1 MCMVCGDLLDGLFA
15 KGVLFDMGV
24 DGLYGRSGVFE
35 DVVERFGALITRFG
49 GEAPSAHG
57 HGSKAE
63 VLRFPPGMNRRDFER
78 SGYLKNFPDMAG
90 TVHSFSGGDREH
102 GALLERLHADLDWT
116 GDQRATDVALTPA
129 ACYPLYPIVAR
140 RGRLPEAGGLYD
152 IAAYCFRHEP
162 SRDPDRMQMFR
173 QREYVRIGTPDQVTA
188 FRETWLRKAPDI
200 VELLE
205 LPYRI
210 EVANDPFFGR
220 AGRMLKASQRDQ
232 ELKFEL
238 LIPINEGKKPTACI
252 SFNYHQDHF
261 GTNWDIMMASG
272 AAAHTACVG
281 FGMERLTLA
290 LFKTHGLDVDLWP
303 HPVRDALWG

>member
-1 MCMVCGDLLDGLFA
+1 MCTVCGDLLDGLFA
-15 KGVLFDMGV
+15 KGLLFDMGV

-35 DVVERFGALITRFG
+35 DVVERFSALITRFG
-49 GEAPSAHG
+49 AEANP
-57 HGSKAE
+57 E

-78 SGYLKNFPDMAG
+78 SGYLKNFPDLAG
-90 TVHSFSGGDREH
+90 TIHSFGGGDREH
-102 GALLERLHADLDWT
+102 AALLERLHADLDWT
-116 GDQRATDVALTPA
+116 AEQRAGDVTLAPA
-129 ACYPLYPIVAR
+129 ACYPLYPVVAR
-140 RGRLPEAGGLYD
+140 RGALPASGGLYD
-152 IAAYCFRHEP
+152 IYSWCFRHEP

-173 QREYVRIGTPDQVTA
+173 QREYVRIGTPAQVTA
-188 FRETWLRKAPDI
+188 FRETWLAKAPDI
-200 VELLE
+200 VELLQ

-238 LIPINEGKKPTACI
+238 VIPINEGKKPTACI

-261 GTNWDIMMASG
+261 GTTWGLETAHGDV
-272 AAAHTACVG
+272 AHTACVG

-290 LFKTHGLDVDLWP
+290 LFKTHGFDVDLWP
-303 HPVRDALWG
+303 RPVRDALWG